1 MSYHLRMVFYVLDGT
16 SDGVQ
21 PISPPMDVYNQVG
34 GPGFFIFGTNY
45 NNVLP
50 QKVKHHSS

>member
-1 MSYHLRMVFYVLDGT
+1 MYWMEQVMEF
-16 SDGVQ
+16 
-21 PISPPMDVYNQVG
+21 SPPMDVYNQVG